1 MSKLIING
9 VIVNHKRT
17 ITTLVKNN
25 DIQDLKIENI
35 DIFSEMFNLNV
46 ILKKD
51 DIIEI
56 FKIMKTDNRTIKKII
71 DDIKDIGENFIIS
84 QYKKYIEFR
93 KKNPND
99 NTSLNFF
106 LEKYGEIDGTQRRK
120 KLKERIT
127 PYNKEFWLKK
137 LNISSSEV
145 DKKILEY
152 KKSKSTSLNGFI
164 SRHGKEIGEKK
175 FEKFKETSK
184 HTLEKFIEKYGTEFG
199 LIKWKLY
206 CQKKDSNSVNWA
218 MKKSNGNEEIMNE
231 LLRERKESV
240 KTTLT
245 KLIEK
250 YGDEEIALNEFEKIK
265 SKKLIICGNSSKES
279 LKYFI
284 PIYHELLSLNY
295 DMNDIKLGIENN
307 HEFPLYDK
315 ENKKTYFY
323 DFTIKSKK
331 IIIEYNG
338 ETWHPNYEKYDV
350 KWLNENWK
358 HKLINKNA
366 EYFVNFEKQKIKT
379 AINYGFDVLILWS
392 SDSFGFNDSK
402 IRTFLKQKG
411 IL

>member
-106 LEKYGEIDGTQRRK
+106 LEKYGEIDGTQRSK

-137 LNISSSEV
+137 LNISSSEA

-218 MKKSNGNEEIMNE
+218 MKKSNGNEEIMNNI
-231 LLRERKESV
+231 LRERKESV

-307 HEFPLYDK
+307 YEFPLYDK

-358 HKLINKNA
+358 HKLINK
-366 EYFVNFEKQKIKT
+366 
-379 AINYGFDVLILWS
+379 
-392 SDSFGFNDSK
+392 
-402 IRTFLKQKG
+402 R
-411 IL
+411 